1 MDPDERIV
9 TQARLCQAG
18 ERLVQPSEG
27 LTMCRYVLG
36 AVLLAIGV
44 LVAGC
49 YTDFGPVVVEPELVA
64 TPNLATRIQAG
75 DRIKMTIYGE
85 DNLTGFYDVDP
96 AGRVSLPLVG
106 QLRATGHT
114 ALELERQITG
124 KYRGAY
130 LQDPKVTVDI
140 VEFRPFYIMGEVTSP
155 GQFAYRSGLNVL
167 TAITTAGGL
176 TYRASRTA
184 VLVQHAGENVWH
196 EYAPTSTVGIAPGDL
211 IRIPERYF

>member
-1 MDPDERIV
+1 MGRHILWG
-9 TQARLCQAG
+9 A
-18 ERLVQPSEG
+18 LVVIG
-27 LTMCRYVLG
+27 LALG
-36 AVLLAIGV
+36 
-44 LVAGC
+44 GC
-49 YTDFGPVVVEPELVA
+49 YTDFGPVVVEPQSTSA
-64 TPNLATRIQAG
+64 TSLATHIQAG
-75 DRIKMTIYGE
+75 DRVKMTIYGE

-106 QLRATGHT
+106 QMRAAGRS
-114 ALELERQITG
+114 ALELEREITS

-130 LQDPKVTVDI
+130 LQDPKVSIDI

-211 IRIPERYF
+211 IRVPERYF

>member
-1 MDPDERIV
+1 MNKFSAWGPLLLI
-9 TQARLCQAG
+9 
-18 ERLVQPSEG
+18 G
-27 LTMCRYVLG
+27 LQLG
-36 AVLLAIGV
+36 
-44 LVAGC
+44 GC
-49 YTDFGPVVVEPELVA
+49 YTDFGPVVVEPERISA
-64 TPNLATRIQAG
+64 TSLATRIQAG
-75 DRIKMTIYGE
+75 DRIKMTVYGE

-96 AGRVSLPLVG
+96 AGRVSLPLIG
-106 QLRATGHT
+106 QIRAAGHT
-114 ALELERQITG
+114 AAELEREITG

-140 VEFRPFYIMGEVTSP
+140 VEFRPFYIMGEVTNP

-184 VLVQHAGENVWH
+184 VLVQHAGENVWR
-196 EYAPTSTVGIAPGDL
+196 EYAPTSTIAIAPGDL

>member
-1 MDPDERIV
+1 M
-9 TQARLCQAG
+9 TKYFAWSAML
-18 ERLVQPSEG
+18 LVG
-27 LTMCRYVLG
+27 LSL
-36 AVLLAIGV
+36 
-44 LVAGC
+44 AGC

-64 TPNLATRIQAG
+64 ATTAATHIQAG
-75 DRIKMTIYGE
+75 DRIKLTVYGE

-106 QLRATGHT
+106 QIRAAGHT
-114 ALELERQITG
+114 ASELEREITG

-140 VEFRPFYIMGEVTSP
+140 IEFRPFYIMGEVSSP

-184 VLVQHAGENVWH
+184 VLIQHAGEGVWH
-196 EYAPTSTVGIAPGDL
+196 EYAPTSNVLIAPGDL